1 MNRLKRSA
9 ALLLAALTVLSM
21 SGMTAFAEAGLPEPT
36 AAAENGEP
44 DVDGVPEQK
53 PTPPQASQPAALGAE
68 AQKDENDGQHPQDRA
83 ADDAQPAAN
92 TDLVKE
98 NVEITVG
105 EIVYTVDFYD
115 DGSARW
121 ACLWDV
127 SNPPSPTSLALPET
141 FSYEGVEYP
150 VTQIQFTQ
158 WDKRRN
164 VTALTLP
171 DTLTAVNHSSFY
183 KFPALK
189 EITIPGSIKNFDGS
203 FQNMSD
209 LLTITFDEGV
219 EEISSNSMV
228 YGCDVL
234 AEINLPTSLKRITA
248 PAAFASAP
256 ALKSIHLPE
265 GLVIAEGSLLSDCT
279 ALTHVELPASI
290 TEIPSNT
297 FSGCSKLER
306 VTARG
311 QITAIGLSAFY
322 QCSALKEIPDLGA
335 VKRIESNA
343 FEECTALTGPV
354 NLSRV
359 TEMGAC
365 AFYKCKQL
373 TGAVDLSRLAKI
385 PDQAFSYTDIEA
397 VTLSDELTSIGRWG
411 FLGTKLKTIAF
422 PETLISIGPYAF
434 CYSDQLSGTVVI
446 PDRVTEIGT
455 CAFQDTRVEHFEI
468 GSGVEILEAD
478 VFKENPALKEIV
490 IHNSQDHVTIQGQLE
505 GNVTVQYTQQSMDD
519 AAGDTISGE
528 PDAPTLQEAVNAAAK
543 AENGGTI
550 KLEKNVKLAQ
560 AVTVPK
566 GKTVTITAEQPFQI
580 AGTKT
585 ANLKNL
591 FLVEE
596 GGSLVLSGSVTLFG
610 RYNIGSVLLNYGS
623 LTLAGEA
630 VVTSSR
636 IASDTANGL
645 NGSGIGVIDN
655 RGEKAVFTLSGG
667 KITRNALND
676 DSIVYSGIVRAS
688 DGAKVIITGGEIS
701 GNQAVAVSAPNCSSG
716 LLLMGH
722 SSAVMSG
729 GKISG
734 NTGHRGSA
742 VMLFGNDDKHRT
754 TFEMHGGIL
763 SNNNC
768 SSKLDVEGSGAV
780 HVEDHAKF
788 HMTGGEIA
796 FNKGGQGAGV
806 CVVDGNLQM
815 SDEEYK
821 TAFVM
826 DGGKI
831 HHNKGSIGGGIYSY
845 SNGVKLKAGEIS
857 DNTAY
862 NMGGGM
868 YSEGNY
874 DHYSTM
880 HLSNALITENT
891 ARLGGGLWFCATGE
905 TSVHITEGAAI
916 FDNTARDTALEKGA
930 GDDFVFASNPAE
942 DFPATL
948 PNRML
953 GGGAAQWYKDGAIYL
968 PAAGVYPSVSEK
980 TPRYGTSGADMTPV
994 TVENYVDCLSL
1005 KLIPCSQEGKDLAR
1019 REAKLII
1026 RGNHADMGGG
1036 IGANG
1041 GIDIGK
1047 EENTSVAVSKKW
1059 VGGNE
1064 ASRPESVTVQ
1074 LLSNGV
1080 VIDTADLSAANNW
1093 AHSFEKLPT
1102 TDAEG
1107 DPYQYNV
1114 EELTVPGYSS
1124 RITGDSRNGFVITNT
1139 KTSSGGDGGGG
1150 GSSRNDYTS
1159 LTVNKTW
1166 TTDDGRAIPEFV
1178 RVELLRDGQ
1187 RYQIVELSAENRW
1200 TYTWKHLNDRYDW
1213 SVAEMD
1219 TPEGFVST
1227 VSHRGKIWTIT
1238 NNDIPIK
1245 ENPSTGR

>member
-9 ALLLAALTVLSM
+9 ALLLAALTVLFM

-53 PTPPQASQPAALGAE
+53 PTPPQTSQPAALGAE

-219 EEISSNSMV
+219 EEISSKSMV

-234 AEINLPTSLKRITA
+234 AEITLPTSLKRITA

-478 VFKENPALKEIV
+478 VFK
-490 IHNSQDHVTIQGQLE
+490 
-505 GNVTVQYTQQSMDD
+505 
-519 AAGDTISGE
+519 
-528 PDAPTLQEAVNAAAK
+528 
-543 AENGGTI
+543 
-550 KLEKNVKLAQ
+550 
-560 AVTVPK
+560 
-566 GKTVTITAEQPFQI
+566 
-580 AGTKT
+580 
-585 ANLKNL
+585 
-591 FLVEE
+591 
-596 GGSLVLSGSVTLFG
+596 
-610 RYNIGSVLLNYGS
+610 
-623 LTLAGEA
+623 
-630 VVTSSR
+630 
-636 IASDTANGL
+636 
-645 NGSGIGVIDN
+645 
-655 RGEKAVFTLSGG
+655 
-667 KITRNALND
+667 
-676 DSIVYSGIVRAS
+676 
-688 DGAKVIITGGEIS
+688 
-701 GNQAVAVSAPNCSSG
+701 
-716 LLLMGH
+716 
-722 SSAVMSG
+722 
-729 GKISG
+729 
-734 NTGHRGSA
+734 
-742 VMLFGNDDKHRT
+742 
-754 TFEMHGGIL
+754 
-763 SNNNC
+763 
-768 SSKLDVEGSGAV
+768 
-780 HVEDHAKF
+780 
-788 HMTGGEIA
+788 
-796 FNKGGQGAGV
+796 
-806 CVVDGNLQM
+806 
-815 SDEEYK
+815 
-821 TAFVM
+821 
-826 DGGKI
+826 
-831 HHNKGSIGGGIYSY
+831 
-845 SNGVKLKAGEIS
+845 
-857 DNTAY
+857 
-862 NMGGGM
+862 
-868 YSEGNY
+868 
-874 DHYSTM
+874 
-880 HLSNALITENT
+880 
-891 ARLGGGLWFCATGE
+891 
-905 TSVHITEGAAI
+905 
-916 FDNTARDTALEKGA
+916 
-930 GDDFVFASNPAE
+930 
-942 DFPATL
+942 
-948 PNRML
+948 
-953 GGGAAQWYKDGAIYL
+953 
-968 PAAGVYPSVSEK
+968 
-980 TPRYGTSGADMTPV
+980 
-994 TVENYVDCLSL
+994 
-1005 KLIPCSQEGKDLAR
+1005 
-1019 REAKLII
+1019 
-1026 RGNHADMGGG
+1026 
-1036 IGANG
+1036 
-1041 GIDIGK
+1041 
-1047 EENTSVAVSKKW
+1047 
-1059 VGGNE
+1059 
-1064 ASRPESVTVQ
+1064 
-1074 LLSNGV
+1074 
-1080 VIDTADLSAANNW
+1080 
-1093 AHSFEKLPT
+1093 
-1102 TDAEG
+1102 
-1107 DPYQYNV
+1107 
-1114 EELTVPGYSS
+1114 
-1124 RITGDSRNGFVITNT
+1124 
-1139 KTSSGGDGGGG
+1139 
-1150 GSSRNDYTS
+1150 
-1159 LTVNKTW
+1159 
-1166 TTDDGRAIPEFV
+1166 
-1178 RVELLRDGQ
+1178 
-1187 RYQIVELSAENRW
+1187 
-1200 TYTWKHLNDRYDW
+1200 
-1213 SVAEMD
+1213 
-1219 TPEGFVST
+1219 
-1227 VSHRGKIWTIT
+1227 
-1238 NNDIPIK
+1238 
-1245 ENPSTGR
+1245 